1 MIGPRRC
8 AYASAYVDTV
18 FTSQTYDISISTST
32 RGTNLPV
39 FLVLVFMLILMP

>member
-18 FTSQTYDISISTST
+18 FTSQTYDISISTRR

-39 FLVLVFMLILMP
+39 FLVLVFMLILMR